1 MAVKVRRERQSHRFH
16 SMELTSHDSSGPRS
30 GDMNLNVVP
39 LVDMMMVL
47 VIFLVMN
54 FNASGEMNF
63 VSKDLKMPLAENGM
77 ALTRVPILAVDSKNQ
92 LYFEGAII
100 ADLTLA
106 LDQVDMK
113 IAELE
118 EKLVDQ
124 RQRFEAIG
132 AGRTEAL
139 APEED
144 PTTTVNLQVDQ
155 GVPMNVV
162 KRVLYTCETAGYGRI
177 RLAVGDGSSGGDVEG
192 GEEGGEEE

>member
-16 SMELTSHDSSGPRS
+16 SMALTSHEGHGPRS
-30 GDMNLNVVP
+30 GDVQLNVTAM
-39 LVDMMMVL
+39 VDMMMVL

-63 VSKDLKMPLAENGM
+63 VSKDLKMPTAEHGM
-77 ALTRVPILAVDSKNQ
+77 ELTRVPIVAIDSNNN

-100 ADLTLA
+100 ADLNLVA
-106 LDQVDMK
+106 DQVDMK

-132 AGRTEAL
+132 GNRAEAM
-139 APEED
+139 APAED
-144 PTTTVNLQVDQ
+144 PTTTVNVQADQ
-155 GVPMNVV
+155 STPMNII
-162 KRVLYTCETAGYGRI
+162 KRVLYTCEVAGYSRI
-177 RLAVGDGSSGGDVEG
+177 RLAVGDAKKAESV
-192 GEEGGEEE
+192 GEE

>member
-16 SMELTSHDSSGPRS
+16 SMELLSHESHGPRG
-30 GDMNLNVVP
+30 GDVMLNVTAM
-39 LVDMMMVL
+39 VDMMMVL

-63 VSKDLKMPLAENGM
+63 VSKDLKMPEAANGM
-77 ALTRVPILAVDSKNQ
+77 ELTRVPIIAIDSNNN

-100 ADLTLA
+100 ADLNLA
-106 LDQVDMK
+106 LDQEDLK

-132 AGRTEAL
+132 GNRAEAL
-139 APEED
+139 SPAED
-144 PTTTVNLQVDQ
+144 PTTTVNVQADKSTS
-155 GVPMNVV
+155 MNVI
-162 KRVLYTCETAGYGRI
+162 KRVLHTCGNAGYSRI
-177 RLAVGDGSSGGDVEG
+177 RLAVGDARKVETL
-192 GEEGGEEE
+192 EGAVE

>member
-1 MAVKVRRERQSHRFH
+1 MAVKVRRDRQSHRFH
-16 SMELTSHDSSGPRS
+16 SMALLSSESHGPRG
-30 GDMNLNVVP
+30 GDITLNVTAM
-39 LVDMMMVL
+39 VDMMMVL

-63 VSKDLKMPLAENGM
+63 VSKDLKMPAGQHGM
-77 ALTRVPILAVDSKNQ
+77 ELTRVPILAIDNKNN

-100 ADLTLA
+100 ADLTLV

-132 AGRTEAL
+132 GNRAESMDPA
-139 APEED
+139 ED
-144 PTTTVNLQVDQ
+144 PTTTVNVQADQ
-155 GVPMNVV
+155 GVSMNII
-162 KRVLYTCETAGYGRI
+162 KRVLYTCEVAGYSRV
-177 RLAVGDGSSGGDVEG
+177 RLAIGDGRVAQPAE
-192 GEEGGEEE
+192 GEEP